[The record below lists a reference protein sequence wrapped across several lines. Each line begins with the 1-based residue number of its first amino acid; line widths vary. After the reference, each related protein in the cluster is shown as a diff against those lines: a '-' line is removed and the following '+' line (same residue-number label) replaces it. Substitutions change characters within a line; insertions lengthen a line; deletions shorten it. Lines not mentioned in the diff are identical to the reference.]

1 MEENKFDYKQL
12 IGFALIALI
21 GVFWLNTMKPTP
33 EEEAAAKK
41 AAAEK
46 NKTTQVATDSTT
58 TKTNTAL
65 ETTTLDLTDSTQ
77 VAKYKNATGA
87 FGFNAGKV
95 DMDGTTTIENQLLS
109 LKISNKGGQI
119 VEARVKGQLVKGE
132 FKELKT
138 YDSLPVYLVKDGNA
152 SFGLNLTTADNRVIN
167 TKELP
172 FEPTYSENG
181 DTKTLSMKLKI
192 APNRFLEYVYEL
204 KDDYMMD
211 FTVRSQGLNGAI
223 NASQPINMEW
233 KLKSFRHAKSVT
245 YENRYTD
252 VHYEYEDGKDSYL
265 GQMEDEENPK
275 GVTWI
280 GYKQHFFSSILLTD
294 TPFRRANL
302 TSENIVDS
310 EMPEKDVEFLKN
322 FSSTIPLE
330 LNGGELNYAMNMYH
344 GPTDYETLTSYDRN
358 LDEIVPL
365 GWGIFGW
372 INRYFLIPLFGLLSM
387 FLPAGIAIIVM
398 TIMVR
403 LLLSPITYKSYL
415 SQAKMK
421 VIRPEINEINQKY
434 KDDAMK
440 KQQETMKLYSKA
452 GVSPMAGCIPALLQI
467 PVFYALFM
475 FFPSAFE
482 LRQKSFLWADDLSSY
497 DTIYKFPEGF
507 SIPLYGD
514 HVSLFPILAS
524 IAIFFYM
531 RMTTGQQM
539 SSMQQPSQEGM
550 PDMSKM
556 MKYMMYFS
564 PLLMLLFFNNY
575 ASGLSLYYF
584 VSNLITIGI
593 MLVIKKYIIDE
604 DKIHAQI
611 EENKKKPKKQNRFQK
626 KMQEMMEQAE
636 AQKKA
641 NANKKR

>member
-21 GVFWLNTMKPTP
+21 GVFWLNSVKPTP
-33 EEEAAAKK
+33 EEEAAK
-41 AAAEK
+41 AEAEK
-46 NKTTQVATDSTT
+46 AKTEQVATDSTGT
-58 TKTNTAL
+58 TTPKTSVA
-65 ETTTLDLTDSTQ
+65 ETTTLNLNDSTQ
-77 VAKYKNATGA
+77 VAKAKNSLGA
-87 FGFNAGKV
+87 FGYNLGKV
-95 DMDGTTTIENQLLS
+95 SMDDVTTIENDLIS
-109 LKISNKGGQI
+109 LKVSNKGGQI
-119 VEARVKGQLVKGE
+119 VEVLVKGKKDNGKVE
-132 FKELKT
+132 KLET
-138 YDSLPVYLVKDGNA
+138 YDKKPVYLVKDGNS
-152 SFGLNLTTADNRVIN
+152 SFGLNLTTAENRVIN
-167 TKELP
+167 TKDLG
-172 FEPTYSENG
+172 FEPTYSEADG
-181 DTKTLSMKLKI
+181 VKVLSMKFKV
-192 APNRFLEYVYEL
+192 AADKFLEYRYEL
-204 KDDYMMD
+204 KDDYMID
-211 FTVRSQGLNGAI
+211 FTVRSQGLNGMI
-223 NASQPINMEW
+223 NASQPVNMEW

-252 VHYEYEDGKDSYL
+252 LHYEYEDGKDSYL
-265 GQMEDEENPK
+265 GQMTDEEKPK
-275 GVTWI
+275 GVTWL
-280 GYKQHFFSSILLTD
+280 GYKQHFFTSILLTD
-294 TPFRRANL
+294 TPFRRADI

-310 EMPEKDVEFLKN
+310 EMAEKDVKFLKN

-330 LNGGELNYAMNMYH
+330 LKGGELNYAMDMYH
-344 GPTDYETLTSYDRN
+344 GPTDYDTLSAYDRN

-372 INRYFLIPLFGLLSM
+372 INRYFLIPLFGLLGA

-398 TIMVR
+398 TILVR

-421 VIRPEINEINQKY
+421 VIRPEIAEINEKY

-440 KQQETMKLYSKA
+440 KQQETMKLYGKA
-452 GVSPMAGCIPALLQI
+452 GVSPMAGCIPALMQI

-482 LRQKSFLWADDLSSY
+482 LRQKSFLWAEDLSSY

-514 HVSLFPILAS
+514 HISLFPILAS

-539 SSMQQPSQEGM
+539 SSMQQPKQDGM

-564 PLLMLLFFNNY
+564 PLMMLFFFNNY

-611 EENKKKPKKQNRFQK
+611 EINKKKPKKQNRFQK
-626 KMQEMMEQAE
+626 KMQTMMEQAE

-641 NANKKR
+641 KGK